1 MDNWLDGRN
10 LKLSGSALLYDSRT
24 SHDDSR
30 LARIDSGTKH
40 WNSVSGLRRPGGIED
55 LSRAWKWIQERQV
68 ARSSTRRLKVAE
80 TVSLGEKRF
89 VAVVEVDGLQF
100 LLGGGATNV
109 TLLAQLNAT
118 ETFGEVL
125 KETMN
130 PPKKQTVKRMRKR
143 TAQRTAEQTGE
154 QA

>member
-1 MDNWLDGRN
+1 MTTRDLPASIPAQNTGIPFPAFADRAAS
-10 LKLSGSALLYDSRT
+10 KTFQTAT
-24 SHDDSR
+24 
-30 LARIDSGTKH
+30 
-40 WNSVSGLRRPGGIED
+40 GL